1 MVEDGVNFVA
11 VFVENTNSCNYSFKN
26 RSEMKKFYMIVSIAV
41 VFAMASFA
49 LTSMSGQLKFDDK
62 LHKVVKVTNLKGVKG
77 EGDVLVALPDGVT
90 AETDWV
96 LSGNYVANS
105 IAYSNTNDIA
115 VAFDGNDVYV
125 QGLVYLM
132 PSAWIKGTMN
142 ESTVTFA
149 NGQYCGEY
157 QVNDSTVYS
166 IYACGSDGQA
176 LTDMVFTYDA
186 TAKTLTLSN
195 YYIENTNATTMNFFL
210 YASGLVLTKN
220 IPVPEMPTDV
230 TAEPTATT
238 ASVAWEQSGEVAVD
252 SWNLRYRPVVDLSGT
267 NRSWDFESAEQVDD
281 FTLVDA
287 DGDGY
292 GWELMT
298 AKITANSGSGAMVS
312 KSYENGVGALTPNN
326 WLITPKT
333 TLGGKV
339 SFYACGQDASYASE
353 VFRVYVYQGENWSSV
368 DDFVAVSDDV
378 TTTGEMTK
386 YEYDLSDYNGVGY
399 IAIRHYNITDMFYL
413 NIDDLSI
420 EVPNSS
426 DAVASEWITV
436 EDVTSP
442 YVIDGLTPETDYEV
456 QVQAVAEKTS
466 AWTASTKFT
475 TLAEQVV
482 ETGYYLVG
490 SFNDWNQ
497 TEDGGRIAFDKENR
511 ATVELEANDEFKII
525 TPAEDGGWT
534 WLGGVDENNVGYFL
548 ITPELMSYSLDLV
561 EGANFRVQE
570 AGVYHINLV
579 WDRGLPSHIV
589 VTRADAT
596 AIDTVGVDKKADNKW
611 YNLQGLMFNDAPSA
625 PGIYIHNGQ
634 KVVKR

>member
-1 MVEDGVNFVA
+1 
-11 VFVENTNSCNYSFKN
+11 
-26 RSEMKKFYMIVSIAV
+26 MKKFYMIVSIAV

-49 LTSMSGQLKFDDK
+49 LTSMNGQLKFDNK
-62 LHKVVKVTNLKGVKG
+62 LHKVVKVGNMKAASDELV
-77 EGDVLVALPDGVT
+77 VLPEGVT
-90 AETDWV
+90 VETDWV
-96 LSGNYVANS
+96 LAGNYVSNGMY
-105 IAYSNTNDIA
+105 YSNSNAIA
-115 VAFDGNDVYV
+115 VAFDGNDVYI

-142 ESTVTFA
+142 ENTVTFA
-149 NGQYCGEY
+149 NGQYCGVY
-157 QVNDSTVYS
+157 QVNDSTSYS

-176 LTDMVFTYDA
+176 LTDMVFAYDA

-210 YASGLVLTKN
+210 YGTGLVLTKN
-220 IPVPEMPTDV
+220 IPVPEVPTNV

-238 ASVAWEQSGEVAVD
+238 ASVAWEQSGEVAVN

-267 NRSWDFESAEQVDD
+267 NRTWDFESAEQADD

-287 DGDGY
+287 DGDGN

-298 AKITANSGSGAMVS
+298 ERITANSGSGAMVS
-312 KSYENGVGALTPNN
+312 KSFENGVGALTPNN

-353 VFRVYVYQGENWSSV
+353 VFRVYVYQGENWNSV
-368 DDFVAVSDDV
+368 DDFVAVSEDV

-386 YEYDLSDYNGVGY
+386 YEYDLSNYSGVGY
-399 IAIRHYNITDMFYL
+399 IAIRHYNVTDQFYL

-420 EVPNSS
+420 EVPNPT
-426 DAVASEWITV
+426 DAVAAEWITV

-442 YVIDGLTPETDYEV
+442 YVIDVLTPETDYEV

-466 AWTASTKFT
+466 EWTASTQFT
-475 TLAEQVV
+475 TLAEQSV
-482 ETGYYLVG
+482 EKGYYLVG
-490 SFNDWNQ
+490 SFNGWNQ
-497 TEDGGRIAFDKENR
+497 NEDGGRIAFDYENR
-511 ATVELEANDEFKII
+511 ATVELEENGEFKII

-579 WDRGLPSHIV
+579 WDRALPSHIV
-589 VTRADAT
+589 VTRAETT
-596 AIDTVGVDKKADNKW
+596 AINTIAADNKADNKW
-611 YNLQGLMFNDAPSA
+611 YNLQGQMFNNVPSA
-625 PGIYIHNGQ
+625 PGIYIHNG
-634 KVVKR
+634 KKAIVK